1 MAVSEKYI
9 DLGIKVGFVAGG
21 ILLLKHLFKNADKD
35 NAEDKVLT
43 DNNAAL
49 ADRLFSLLHGY
60 GGGWL
65 SVFENVDEAA
75 VIKWAKNPMDF
86 NKVRD
91 YYKKFTKGQDLLD
104 EVKIPLNPKEYA
116 EFLANIRQSNTTAKT
131 TNKPTN
137 TTKTTTALKK
147 VIAKHS
153 GAVKKVS
160 AQVAFKNPK
169 TGKYQL
175 TEKAET
181 IFFDDNKEIG
191 EFLAETPI
199 YMAQYKTKI
208 NYNFVKG
215 TGKLTGKYLFV
226 LKSQSVIK

>member
-1 MAVSEKYI
+1 MAVTEKYI

-35 NAEDKVLT
+35 SAEDKVLT

-49 ADRLFSLLHGY
+49 ADTLFSLLHGY

-75 VIKWAKNPMDF
+75 VIKWATNPMDF
-86 NKVRD
+86 NKVRT
-91 YYKKFTKGQDLLD
+91 YYKKLTKGKDLLD
-104 EVKIPLNPKEYA
+104 EVKIPLTASEYA
-116 EFLANIRQSNTTAKT
+116 QFLGNIKKSNTTTQTTQTTTKKT
-131 TNKPTN
+131 TPVVI
-137 TTKTTTALKK
+137 K
-147 VIAKHS
+147 VIARKS
-153 GAVKKVS
+153 GVITKVS
-160 AQVAFKNPK
+160 AQIAFKNPK

>member
-104 EVKIPLNPKEYA
+104 EVKIPLTASEYA
-116 EFLANIRQSNTTAKT
+116 QFLANIKKSNTTTQTTQTTTKKT
-131 TNKPTN
+131 TPVVV
-137 TTKTTTALKK
+137 K
-147 VIAKHS
+147 VIARKS
-153 GAVKKVS
+153 GVITKVS
-160 AQVAFKNPK
+160 AQVAFKDPK